1 MIGHGAMLCAAALS
15 LGLRFAAVLAVLW
28 LAWQLFAFALET
40 VTALGSNAPNLALRL
55 FLQCAQ
61 EANNCQYETIAYEFV
76 TQVGY
81 VPARVR
87 PPVALPRFRPVPPLE
102 STLVDPHG
110 ASSLAALFG
119 QGRFLPAGPTWAT
132 VGTQAFILYEDEI
145 SDSKVQEV
153 SPWHRPRGRPHSH
166 IRPWPAAAPPDA

>member
-1 MIGHGAMLCAAALS
+1 MGTEQCFCAAALS
-15 LGLRFAAVLAVLW
+15 LGLRFAAVLAILW

-81 VPARVR
+81 AP
-87 PPVALPRFRPVPPLE
+87 ALPRP
-102 STLVDPHG
+102 S
-110 ASSLAALFG
+110 A
-119 QGRFLPAGPTWAT
+119 GRT
-132 VGTQAFILYEDEI
+132 
-145 SDSKVQEV
+145 
-153 SPWHRPRGRPHSH
+153 
-166 IRPWPAAAPPDA
+166 APPPPHFTA